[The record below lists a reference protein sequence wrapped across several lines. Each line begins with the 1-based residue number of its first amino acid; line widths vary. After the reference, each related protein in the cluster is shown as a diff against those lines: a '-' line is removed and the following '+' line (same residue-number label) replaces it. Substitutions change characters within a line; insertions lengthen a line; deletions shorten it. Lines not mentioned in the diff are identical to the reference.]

1 MKNIKSPVIVALDF
15 RSLAEALSLVDTLNP
30 ADCRVKIGKELFTV
44 AGPDSVKHLVDRGF
58 DVFLDLKFHDI
69 PHTVRNACLAA
80 ADLGC
85 WMLNVHTSGGRAMME
100 KAANALSALESA
112 PILIGVTTLTSL
124 NNFALEEVGINES
137 AGPHTLRLASLA
149 KECGLAG
156 VVSSPLEVSL
166 MRERLGPKFLFVTPG
181 VRPLGTSVDDQAR
194 IATPSEAMAYGAS
207 YLVVGRP
214 ITSAPNPASALAAI
228 NEELIH

>member
-15 RSLAEALSLVDTLNP
+15 RSLVEALSLVDTLNP
-30 ADCRVKIGKELFTV
+30 ADCRVKIGKELFTA

-69 PHTVRNACLAA
+69 PNTVRNACLAA

-85 WMLNVHTSGGRAMME
+85 WMLNVHTSGGKTMME

-124 NNFALEEVGINES
+124 DNVALKEIGINES
-137 AGPHTLRLASLA
+137 TETHTLRLASLA
-149 KECGLAG
+149 QECGLAG

-166 MRERLGPKFLFVTPG
+166 MRERLGSKFLFVTPG
-181 VRPLGTSVDDQAR
+181 VRLLGASVDDQAR

>member
-15 RSLAEALSLVDTLNP
+15 RSLTEALTLVDTLNP
-30 ADCRVKIGKELFTV
+30 ADCRVKIGKELFTA
-44 AGPDSVKHLVDRGF
+44 AGPDSVRHLGDRGF

-69 PHTVRNACLAA
+69 PNTVRTACLAA

-85 WMLNVHTSGGRAMME
+85 WMINVHTSGGKAMME
-100 KAANALSALESA
+100 KAADALSALQSP

-124 NNFALEEVGINES
+124 DNVALKEIGISES
-137 AGPHTLRLASLA
+137 AEIHTLRLASLA

-166 MRERLGPKFLFVTPG
+166 MRESLGSNFLFVTPG
-181 VRPLGTSVDDQAR
+181 VRPLGANIDDQAR
-194 IATPSEAMAYGAS
+194 IATPLEAMAYGAS

-228 NEELIH
+228 NEELVY

>member
-1 MKNIKSPVIVALDF
+1 MKKIICLITWMFLGSSKAIAHPFSQEEYSLRTAINVSQQGIVPLVVLEIPIPVALK
-15 RSLAEALSLVDTLNP
+15 E
-30 ADCRVKIGKELFTV
+30 IGI
-44 AGPDSVKHLVDRGF
+44 R
-58 DVFLDLKFHDI
+58 
-69 PHTVRNACLAA
+69 
-80 ADLGC
+80 
-85 WMLNVHTSGGRAMME
+85 
-100 KAANALSALESA
+100 ESA
-112 PILIGVTTLTSL
+112 ET
-124 NNFALEEVGINES
+124 
-137 AGPHTLRLASLA
+137 HTLRLAGLA

-166 MRERLGPKFLFVTPG
+166 MRERLGSKFLFVTPG

-194 IATPSEAMAYGAS
+194 IATPLEAMAHGAS

>member
-69 PHTVRNACLAA
+69 PNTVRNSCLAA

-85 WMLNVHTSGGRAMME
+85 WMLNVHTSGGKAMME
-100 KAANALSALESA
+100 KAANALSSLESA
-112 PILIGVTTLTSL
+112 PMLIGVTTLTSL
-124 NNFALEEVGINES
+124 DNFALKEIGINES
-137 AGPHTLRLASLA
+137 TETHTLRLASLA

>member
-69 PHTVRNACLAA
+69 PNTVRNACLAA

-85 WMLNVHTSGGRAMME
+85 WMLNVHTSGGKAMME

-124 NNFALEEVGINES
+124 DNVALKEIGIKES
-137 AGPHTLRLASLA
+137 AETHTLRLAGLA

-166 MRERLGPKFLFVTPG
+166 MRERLGSKFLFVTPG

-194 IATPSEAMAYGAS
+194 IATPLEAIAYGAS